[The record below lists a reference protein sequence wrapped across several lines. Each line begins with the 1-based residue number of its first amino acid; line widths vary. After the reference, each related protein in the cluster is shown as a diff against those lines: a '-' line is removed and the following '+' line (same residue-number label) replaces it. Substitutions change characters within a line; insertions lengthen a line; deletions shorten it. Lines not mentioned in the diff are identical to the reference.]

1 LGQDSRPDSPLT
13 RQPIRF
19 PDTQY
24 EPVAWEGLD
33 GWDKDDHEAAF
44 AAYLTSC
51 RALNVKARRSN
62 ARANQNVQLSGMA
75 AALRDVCERAQ
86 AAIPLDDDGAKK
98 FFEENFR
105 PLHIE
110 KLGDSAG
117 FLTG

>member
-1 LGQDSRPDSPLT
+1 MALYRGVGLLILLVGLAGVPLAAQQPALGQDSRPDSPLT

-24 EPVAWEGLD
+24 EPVAWDGLD

-75 AALRDVCERAQ
+75 AAL
-86 AAIPLDDDGAKK
+86 
-98 FFEENFR
+98 
-105 PLHIE
+105 
-110 KLGDSAG
+110 
-117 FLTG
+117 